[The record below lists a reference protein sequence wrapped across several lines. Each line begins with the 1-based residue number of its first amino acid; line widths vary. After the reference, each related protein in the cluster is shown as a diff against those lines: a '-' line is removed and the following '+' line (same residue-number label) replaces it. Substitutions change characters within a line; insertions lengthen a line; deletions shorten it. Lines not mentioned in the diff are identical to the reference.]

1 MAAGLGVRVVSD
13 SLVRKMV
20 SWGRQFW
27 VDGFGIHGQ
36 AGRGGGV
43 RHDGMFVQVWY
54 RAGESIDVSLYS
66 HLHLIS
72 NHYRS
77 CGTRMFKI

>member
-1 MAAGLGVRVVSD
+1 MRVVSD
-13 SLVRKMV
+13 SLVR
-20 SWGRQFW
+20 SLGGSGGRQSW